1 LALTARA
8 DWPETTCTEL
18 RSGTGHGTEKRAARP
33 SRQPGTELHALTDH
47 FSAVS
52 TLLRRNK
59 TSAKDLP
66 AGFDPATY
74 LALNP
79 DVASARVDPA
89 AHYRRHGRGELRALL
104 PEGQGLRHTQ
114 SRALSDTERASW
126 RDTLRAAAAGTSLAK
141 IIAKHPRAA
150 WLWTGFTLAG
160 YLQQAPDVAS
170 AVEDP
175 LEAAFH
181 FLEFGLEEGRMGRPG
196 SWDPHFVAA
205 RYGLATD
212 TATDT
217 HVTVLARVLA
227 QGVSPLDAVLDERQL
242 WERSG
247 LCGAELE
254 RLFDHEY
261 YHALYNGDAARN
273 LPATDDRPALIAHF
287 VEHGIDAIRP
297 VEPDGDFDADF
308 YTQQLDAETRDALLP
323 ADPETGA
330 RPDPAAPATA
340 RRLYRHWLKSG
351 LRAGF
356 SPNLKS
362 WGRRSAG
369 LRIPEAL
376 FTQMPIFGLAAGLD
390 PDTPPLRM
398 LEHFLAEPRP
408 AASAL
413 DVSDRDAADLV
424 VTLADR
430 AVMDGATDKAEWLY
444 WLVLSAHPG
453 HQRARHHFADLVQ
466 RSNCLEM
473 VCNLREG
480 RDADQGDG
488 WNILWM
494 VLSARPDHQR
504 ARHHCADLVQ
514 RSNRLEMVCNLRE
527 GLDAD
532 QGGGWNILFLAEA
545 LIQRQRIE
553 DALQALA
560 KLPGKFREDTA
571 IAAKRRM
578 LAQQIFDHIWHN
590 VAAHAAAYGIA
601 RTQAQLRQA
610 LQLYTPDFSLV
621 ERSRPVRRVALVGSG
636 DLYQCK
642 LYRVD
647 QKSEQLRAAGLDV
660 TVISPTHD
668 LLDFTARVD
677 DFDAVI
683 FFRVPAFPATI
694 DAIATAAQHGLL
706 TFYEIDDIVFD
717 SAHFPP
723 SFESY
728 AGQINANDYAAMA
741 CGVPLFEHAMGL
753 CDYGIA
759 STATVARLMADHVRS
774 GEVIEHHNALGRLHM
789 AAIDAAAPARSK
801 IQPVTLLYASGTKAH
816 KEDFHETLE
825 PALAEI
831 LRRHGK
837 RVRICLVGHFGTFR
851 HLDTESA
858 QVEIRAPVWDF
869 EAYCDLVARADI
881 NLSVLSR
888 SLLTDA
894 KSEIKWM
901 EAAMFGRPSVVSD
914 TATHREVI
922 VDGETGFLAA
932 RSQDFI
938 DRLDTLVRDPELR
951 ERIGRAARE
960 VVLRDYAIES
970 MGRGLRDAFDRLRP
984 PDSTPKRRLMVVNV
998 FYPPQAIGGATRV
1011 VHDNVTLL
1019 REHYGDRYEIDV
1031 VCTLEGGSEPLSVT
1045 TYSQDGVRVWAITA
1059 PPQPDGDLTAS
1070 DPEMAARFEQLVDRL
1085 GPDLI
1090 HFHCVQRLTAA
1101 AVNVAR
1107 LRRIPYLITLHDG
1120 WWISPNQ
1127 FIIDARERP
1136 EYYDFDARHDPDFPP
1151 RAQVLARPL
1160 LAATRLLAVSDSFAE
1175 LHRAHGLPNV
1185 EVIENGVSDLPSCQ
1199 RRPSP
1204 SGRVRL
1210 AQIGGASRHKGIHLV
1225 RNALLAEP
1233 YENLELLLI
1242 DHAMTP
1248 GRETSEVWGTTPV
1261 TRTAKVPQAEI
1272 ADLYAGIDV
1281 LLAPSIWPES
1291 YGLVTREAMAC
1302 GVWVIASDRGAIGA
1316 DIIEGVTGHR
1326 IDVSSYEGLAETLRQ
1341 VDSDPDRYLAP
1352 PGDMPPARHVRE
1364 QVDELAEL
1372 YDTLVPAADGP

>member
-1 LALTARA
+1 V
-8 DWPETTCTEL
+8 
-18 RSGTGHGTEKRAARP
+18 
-33 SRQPGTELHALTDH
+33 TDH
-47 FSAVS
+47 FAAVS
-52 TLLRRNK
+52 TLFRK
-59 TSAKDLP
+59 STTSTQDLP
-66 AGFDPATY
+66 PGFDPATY
-74 LALNP
+74 LAINP
-79 DVASARVDPA
+79 DLADSRVDPA
-89 AHYRRHGRGELRALL
+89 AHYLRYGRAELRALL
-104 PEGQGLRHTQ
+104 PEGQGLRHPQ
-114 SRALSDTERASW
+114 SRALSDIERDSW
-126 RDTLRAAAAGTSLAK
+126 RDALRTAAAGTSMAG
-141 IIAKHPRAA
+141 IIAKHPRAG

-160 YLQQAPDVAS
+160 YLQQYPDVAA

-227 QGVSPLDAVLDERQL
+227 QGVSPLDAVLDERQF

-261 YHALYNGDAARN
+261 YHALCNGDAARD

-287 VEHGIDAIRP
+287 IEHGIDAMRP
-297 VEPDGDFDADF
+297 VEPVGDFDANF
-308 YTQQLDAETRDALLP
+308 YTQQLNAETRDALLP
-323 ADPETGA
+323 ADPVTGA
-330 RPDPAAPATA
+330 RTEPAAPATA
-340 RRLYRHWLKSG
+340 RRLYRHWLTRG

-362 WGRRSAG
+362 WGRSSAG

-376 FTQMPIFGLAAGLD
+376 FAQMPIFGLAAGLD

-430 AVMDGATDKAEWLY
+430 AVMEGATDKAEWLY
-444 WLVLSAHPG
+444 WLVLSARPD

-466 RSNCLEM
+466 R
-473 VCNLREG
+473 G
-480 RDADQGDG
+480 K
-488 WNILWM
+488 
-494 VLSARPDHQR
+494 
-504 ARHHCADLVQ
+504 
-514 RSNRLEMVCNLRE
+514 RLEMVCNLRE

-532 QGGGWNILFLAEA
+532 QDGGWNILLLAEA
-545 LIQRQRIE
+545 LIQRHRIE
-553 DALQALA
+553 DALQTLA
-560 KLPGKFREDTA
+560 KLPGTFRADTA

-578 LAQQIFDHIWHN
+578 LAQQIFDHIWQN
-590 VAAHAAAYGIA
+590 VATHAAAYGIA

-610 LQLYTPDFSLV
+610 MQLYTPDFSLV
-621 ERSRPVRRVALVGSG
+621 ERSRPVRRVALVGSE

-647 QKSEQLRAAGLDV
+647 QKREQLHAAGLEV
-660 TVISPTHD
+660 TVISPTRD
-668 LLDFTARVD
+668 LADFTARVD
-677 DFDAVI
+677 DFDAAI
-683 FFRVPAFPATI
+683 FFRVPAFPAAI

-717 SAHFPP
+717 AAHFPP

-728 AGQINANDYAAMA
+728 AGQISANHYAAMA

-774 GEVIEHHNALGRLHM
+774 GEVIEHHNALGRLHV

-801 IQPVTLLYASGTKAH
+801 KQPVTLLYASGTKAH

-869 EAYCDLVARADI
+869 EAYCDLVSRADV

-938 DRLDTLVRDPELR
+938 DRLDALVRDPELR

-960 VVLRDYAIES
+960 VVLRDYAIER
-970 MGRGLRDAFDRLRP
+970 MGRGLRDGFDRLRP
-984 PDSTPKRRLMVVNV
+984 PAPTPKQRLMVVNV

-1059 PPQPDGDLTAS
+1059 PSQPEGDLTAS

-1085 GPDLI
+1085 DPDLI

-1127 FIIDARERP
+1127 FIIDARGRP
-1136 EYYDFDARHDPDFPP
+1136 EYYDFEARHDPDFPP

-1160 LAATRLLAVSDSFAE
+1160 LSATRLLAVSDSFAE
-1175 LHRAHGLPNV
+1175 LHRAQGLANV
-1185 EVIENGVSDLPSCQ
+1185 EVIENGVSNLPSCQ

-1210 AQIGGASRHKGIHLV
+1210 AHIGGASRHKGIHLV

-1248 GRETSEVWGTTPV
+1248 GRETGEVWGTTPV

-1272 ADLYAGIDV
+1272 ADLYAGIDI
-1281 LLAPSIWPES
+1281 LLAPSVWPES

-1316 DIIEGVTGHR
+1316 DIVEGVTGHR
-1326 IDVSSYEGLAETLRQ
+1326 IDVSSYEGLAEVLRQ
-1341 VDSDPDRYLAP
+1341 VDRDPARYLAP
-1352 PGDMPPARHVRE
+1352 PGEVPPARHVRE
-1364 QVDELAEL
+1364 QVDQLAEL
-1372 YDTLVPAADGP
+1372 YDTILPAADGP